1 MKTSLAAFAFLI
13 APCIDWQTRDEHLT
27 QEKDMPPKT
36 RFVIHVPGRADIGC
50 NTADEVL
57 DALSDLRGADGVT
70 VADLQTGM
78 KDLSREAIEAL
89 ANDERE

>member
-1 MKTSLAAFAFLI
+1 M
-13 APCIDWQTRDEHLT
+13 
-27 QEKDMPPKT
+27 
-36 RFVIHVPGRADIGC
+36 IHVPGESEIGC

-57 DALSDLRGADGVT
+57 DALNGLKSADGVT

-78 KDLSREAIEAL
+78 KDLAREAIEEL

>member
-1 MKTSLAAFAFLI
+1 
-13 APCIDWQTRDEHLT
+13 
-27 QEKDMPPKT
+27 MPPKT
-36 RFVIHVPGRADIGC
+36 RFVIKVPGKADVGC

-57 DALSDLRGADGVT
+57 DALNDLKNAKGVT

-78 KDLSREAIEAL
+78 NDLSRDAIVAL

>member
-1 MKTSLAAFAFLI
+1 
-13 APCIDWQTRDEHLT
+13 
-27 QEKDMPPKT
+27 MPPKT

-57 DALSDLRGADGVT
+57 DALNDLKDAKGVT
-70 VADLQTGM
+70 VTDLQTGM
-78 KDLSREAIEAL
+78 KELSREAIVAL

>member
-1 MKTSLAAFAFLI
+1 MA
-13 APCIDWQTRDEHLT
+13 
-27 QEKDMPPKT
+27 PKT
-36 RFVIHVPGRADIGC
+36 RFLIKVPGKADVGC

-57 DALSDLRGADGVT
+57 DALNDLKDVKGVA

-78 KDLSREAIEAL
+78 KDLSREAIVAL